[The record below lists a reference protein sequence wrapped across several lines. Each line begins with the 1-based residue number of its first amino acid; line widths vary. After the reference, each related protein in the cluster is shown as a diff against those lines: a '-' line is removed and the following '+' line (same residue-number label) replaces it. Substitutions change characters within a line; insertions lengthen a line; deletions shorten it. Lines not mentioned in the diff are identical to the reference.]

1 MDYFEEFSFKT
12 PKQERSKRT
21 IEDIMQAIEELTRTE
36 ELLGKGELENIST
49 RDLADHSGHA
59 IGTIFHHFNKF
70 DDIYVYVFMRRR
82 KKSLLKVLDIISQH
96 PADQPISVLIK
107 NLIESMIG
115 DLSRPPRKVLIFFM
129 NRYLKHAKIK
139 TLLNPETDVL
149 IPLWINA
156 GQRNNTQTF
165 LKLNEDEL
173 RLRIRTI
180 HSMTMMPFFEDDPIA
195 GTPAHIEM
203 AVNIA
208 NKLFSVPDLSE

>member
-1 MDYFEEFSFKT
+1 MDYFEEFGFKT

-129 NRYLKHAKIK
+129 NRYLKQAKVK
-139 TLLNPETDVL
+139 TLLNPETDIL

-180 HSMTMMPFFEDDPIA
+180 HSMTIMPFFEDDPIA

>member
-1 MDYFEEFSFKT
+1 MDYFEEFGFKT

-82 KKSLLKVLDIISQH
+82 KKSLLKVSDIISQH
-96 PADQPISVLIK
+96 PADQPISVLNE
-107 NLIESMIG
+107 NLINSMIG

-129 NRYLKHAKIK
+129 NRYLKQAKVK
-139 TLLNPETDVL
+139 TLLNPETDIL

-156 GQRNNTQTF
+156 CERNNTQTF
-165 LKLNEDEL
+165 LKLSEDEIM
-173 RLRIRTI
+173 LRIRTI
-180 HSMTMMPFFEDDPIA
+180 HCMAMMPFFEDDPIA
-195 GTPAHIEM
+195 GTSVHIEM

-208 NKLFSVPDLSE
+208 NQLFSVPDLSE

>member
-1 MDYFEEFSFKT
+1 MDYFEEFGFKT

-59 IGTIFHHFNKF
+59 IGSIFHHFNKF

-82 KKSLLKVLDIISQH
+82 KKSLLKVSDIISQH
-96 PADQPISVLIK
+96 PADQPISVLIE
-107 NLIESMIG
+107 NLINSMIG

>member
-1 MDYFEEFSFKT
+1 MDYFEEFGFKT

-21 IEDIMQAIEELTRTE
+21 IEDIKQAIEELARAEVLFGT
-36 ELLGKGELENIST
+36 GELEAIST

-59 IGTIFHHFNKF
+59 IGTIFHHFKKF

-82 KKSLLKVLDIISQH
+82 SKSISKVAAIINQH
-96 PADQPISVLIK
+96 PADQPLSVLTR
-107 NLIESMIG
+107 NVVNTMIG
-115 DLSRPPRKVLIFFM
+115 ELSRPPRKVLIFFM
-129 NRYLKHAKIK
+129 NLYLMQAKIK

-208 NKLFSVPDLSE
+208 NQLFSVPDLSE